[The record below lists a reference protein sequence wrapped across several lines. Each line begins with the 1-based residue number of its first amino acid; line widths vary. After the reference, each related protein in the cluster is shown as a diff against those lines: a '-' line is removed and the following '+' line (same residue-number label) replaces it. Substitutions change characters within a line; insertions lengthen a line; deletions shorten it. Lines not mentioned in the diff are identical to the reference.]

1 MVVRCDDIH
10 SRTSS
15 GFKRCQVLNIE
26 TYIGVSIQRQVFV
39 ALEPDKAIVVLHPTQ
54 LGMAIGRG
62 GAGQGEAEGWD
73 LRPPPPPMV
82 LSCSIPASPRPAPHD
97 GENFLTPSPPPLR
110 PRKVPPYIVKLY
122 FLLICPIIST
132 IFLMK
137 PISLI
142 KI

>member
-73 LRPPPPPMV
+73 LRPPPPWFCLAP
-82 LSCSIPASPRPAPHD
+82 SPPRPALPRMTGKTFSPH
-97 GENFLTPSPPPLR
+97 PHPP
-110 PRKVPPYIVKLY
+110 
-122 FLLICPIIST
+122 
-132 IFLMK
+132 
-137 PISLI
+137 
-142 KI
+142 